1 VWVVIGEGKDLI
13 EELTMSLA
21 INKERKRNK
30 MLMDDEDKEGEEG
43 NGSTLGILRLTLKGV
58 KVITQL
64 TLKKYFFVMWDQKEI
79 FFVTYY

>member
-1 VWVVIGEGKDLI
+1 MWVVIGEGKDLI